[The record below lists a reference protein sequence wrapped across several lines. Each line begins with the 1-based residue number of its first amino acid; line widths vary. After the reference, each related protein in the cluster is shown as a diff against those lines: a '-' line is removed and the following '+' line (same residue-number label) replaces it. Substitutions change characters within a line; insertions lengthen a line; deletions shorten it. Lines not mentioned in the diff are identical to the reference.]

1 MENYAKK
8 PKKSN
13 NKYVLLEKPMFFN
26 SKLNKEQSSIQQN
39 NFKDI
44 TINNST
50 KQYHDKK
57 ENEIKKETNKSEFN
71 ANKNINKSINININ
85 NNKESEP
92 KKEIQFRRFEVDPNE
107 TKWASRYFRPGYVKS
122 SINEEDLKYINEH
135 IQNLSKKEQYDF
147 SNIEKNTHVHIF
159 LKDEEIP
166 YESSKFPST
175 FKNIDFHPLLKN
187 NLSLMKYD
195 LMTPI
200 QKVIIPYILEK
211 KDCLGCAETG
221 SGKTVSFLAPII
233 SLLLKDGPPLKDKEY
248 IKQNSKYSNSCSY
261 PVCLVLVPTREL
273 AEQIYIESRKLLYK
287 TGIVS
292 TKCYG
297 GVPFDAQMRE
307 LRAGVDIVIGTPGR
321 VFEFIEKKI
330 LFLDLIEYLVIDESD
345 RMLDMGFKP
354 QLENIITKNKQMRSK
369 DDRINLMFSATIP
382 KEVEDISYEFM
393 KDNCYLISTNKS
405 KGNKKGYN
413 ANENVEQLIYYV
425 KEEEKIGKLHEI
437 LQTAEGNV
445 LIFLEKKKSVD
456 KLEDFLLSRNYNA
469 IGIHGDKIQSERQK
483 AIKQFSSGEIPILV
497 ATDVASR
504 GLDFPNV
511 SYVFNF
517 DMPKNIEDYIHRI
530 GRTGRVGNKGK
541 AISFYN
547 DNNKQIGFAL
557 VNELKKSG
565 QKIPEF
571 LEEFDYYSNN
581 YYNSEK
587 NYQLYNSSDPPFDE
601 KKDNENDLSEKN
613 KEKEFGKYKDNFDK
627 YENKGHDR
635 YYKNQY
641 NYNNYRGRGFKYHRG
656 NYYKFRRNNEYNGNY
671 RKGSDNWR
679 K

>member
-1 MENYAKK
+1 MEQEKK
-8 PKKSN
+8 PKKEN

-26 SKLNKEQSSIQQN
+26 SKLNKIQSESPPN
-39 NFKDI
+39 NFKI
-44 TINNST
+44 INTNNNSSN
-50 KQYHDKK
+50 KYK
-57 ENEIKKETNKSEFN
+57 ENPIKNEIKKNNYYNSNKQPLQ
-71 ANKNINKSINININ
+71 N
-85 NNKESEP
+85 NES
-92 KKEIQFRRFEVDPNE
+92 KFRCFIEDPNE
-107 TKWASRYFRPGYVKS
+107 TKWASRYGRPGYVKS
-122 SINEEDLKYINEH
+122 SKNEEDEKYINEH
-135 IQNLSKKEQYDF
+135 LKNLEKKDQFDF
-147 SNIEKNTHVHIF
+147 DSMEKNTHIHIF
-159 LKDEEIP
+159 LKDEEISN
-166 YESSKFPST
+166 EIQNLST
-175 FKNIDFHPLLKN
+175 SFKNIEFHPLLKN
-187 NLSLMKYD
+187 NLTKMKYNK
-195 LMTPI
+195 MTPI
-200 QKVIIPYILEK
+200 QKIIIPYILQK

-221 SGKTVSFLAPII
+221 SGKTVAFLAPII
-233 SLLLKDGPPLKDKEY
+233 SLLLNQGPPLDDKIY
-248 IKQNSKYSNSCSY
+248 LKQNSKYSNSCSY

-287 TGIVS
+287 TGIVV

-297 GVPFDAQMRE
+297 GVPLDTQIRD
-307 LRAGVDIVIGTPGR
+307 LRQGVDIVIGTPGR
-321 VFEFIEKKI
+321 IIEFIDKKI
-330 LFLDLIEYLVIDESD
+330 LYLNLVEFLVIDESD

-354 QLENIITKNKQMRSK
+354 QLENIISKNKQMK
-369 DDRINLMFSATIP
+369 NKENRINLMFSATIP
-382 KEVEDISYEFM
+382 KEVEEISYEFM
-393 KDNCYLISTNKS
+393 KDDCYLISTNK
-405 KGNKKGYN
+405 NKYNFNGYN

-425 KEEEKIGKLHEI
+425 KEEEKAAKLHQI
-437 LQTAEGNV
+437 LQTIEGNV

-483 AIKQFSSGEIPILV
+483 AIKKFSSGEIPILV

-547 DNNKQIGFAL
+547 ENNKQIGYAL

-581 YYNSEK
+581 YDYNEQYYNSGVPE
-587 NYQLYNSSDPPFDE
+587 FDGGDE
-601 KKDNENDLSEKN
+601 YGNELGYKN
-613 KEKEFGKYKDNFDK
+613 KEKEFGKFNDKFDK
-627 YENKGHDR
+627 YENKGYDR
-635 YYKNQY
+635 YHRNQY
-641 NYNNYRGRGFKYHRG
+641 NYSNYRGRGFKYHRG

>member
-1 MENYAKK
+1 MEENEKK
-8 PKKSN
+8 SKKSN

-26 SKLNKEQSSIQQN
+26 SKLNKDQSSFQQN

-44 TINNST
+44 NINNSS
-50 KQYHDKK
+50 KQ
-57 ENEIKKETNKSEFN
+57 
-71 ANKNINKSINININ
+71 NINKKEKEVKNEINKFELNINKNNININ
-85 NNKESEP
+85 KDSEP
-92 KKEIQFRRFEVDPNE
+92 KKEIQFRRFEIDPNE
-107 TKWASRYFRPGYVKS
+107 TKWASRYGRPGFVKS
-122 SINEEDLKYINEH
+122 SKNEEDLKYINEH
-135 IQNLSKKEQYDF
+135 IQNLSKKDQFDF
-147 SNIEKNTHVHIF
+147 STIEKNTHIHIF
-159 LKDEEIP
+159 LKNEEIS

-187 NLSLMKYD
+187 NLTLMKYD

-200 QKVIIPYILEK
+200 QKVIIPYILDK

-233 SLLLKDGPPLKDKEY
+233 SLLLKEGPPIEDKELL
-248 IKQNSKYSNSCSY
+248 KQNSKYSNSCSY

-287 TGIVS
+287 TGIVV

-297 GVPFDAQMRE
+297 GVPFDGQMRE
-307 LRAGVDIVIGTPGR
+307 LRQGVDIVIGTPGR
-321 VFEFIEKKI
+321 IFEFIEKKI
-330 LFLDLIEYLVIDESD
+330 LYLDLIEYLVIDESD

-354 QLENIITKNKQMRSK
+354 QLENIIIKNKQMK
-369 DDRINLMFSATIP
+369 PKEKRINLMFSATIP
-382 KEVEDISYEFM
+382 EEVEEISYEFM
-393 KDNCYLISTNKS
+393 NENCYLISTNKN

-413 ANENVEQLIYYV
+413 VNENVEQLIYYV
-425 KEEEKIGKLHEI
+425 KEEEKIAKLHEI
-437 LQTAEGNV
+437 LQTIEGNV

-483 AIKQFSSGEIPILV
+483 AIKQFSSGDIPILV

-547 DNNKQIGFAL
+547 ENNKQIGFAL

-571 LEEFDYYSNN
+571 LEEFDYYNNYNYNYSNN
-581 YYNSEK
+581 YQFYNS
-587 NYQLYNSSDPPFDE
+587 DIPPFNDKNE
-601 KKDNENDLSEKN
+601 YENDSNEKN
-613 KEKEFGKYKDNFDK
+613 KEKEFLKYNDKFDK
-627 YENKGHDR
+627 YENKGHDK

-641 NYNNYRGRGFKYHRG
+641 NYNNYRGRGFKNHRG

>member
-135 IQNLSKKEQYDF
+135 IQNLSEKEQYDF

-175 FKNIDFHPLLKN
+175 FKDIDFHPLLKN

-195 LMTPI
+195 KMTPI
-200 QKVIIPYILEK
+200 QKIIIPYILQK

-221 SGKTVSFLAPII
+221 SGKTVSFLSPII
-233 SLLLKDGPPLKDKEY
+233 SILLNEGPPKDDK
-248 IKQNSKYSNSCSY
+248 IFLKQNSKYSNSCSY
-261 PVCLVLVPTREL
+261 PVCLILVPTREL

-287 TGIVS
+287 TGIVV

-297 GVPFDAQMRE
+297 GVPLDNQIRD
-307 LRAGVDIVIGTPGR
+307 LRQGADIVIGTPGR
-321 VFEFIEKKI
+321 IIEFIEKKI
-330 LFLDLIEYLVIDESD
+330 LYLNLIEFLVIDESD

-354 QLENIITKNKQMRSK
+354 QLENIISKNKEMK
-369 DDRINLMFSATIP
+369 NKENRINLMFSATIP
-382 KEVEDISYEFM
+382 KEVEEISYEFM
-393 KDNCYLISTNKS
+393 KDDCYLISTNKN
-405 KGNKKGYN
+405 KGNIKGYN

-425 KEEEKIGKLHEI
+425 NEEEKIPKLHEI
-437 LQTAEGNV
+437 LQTTEGNV

-456 KLEDFLLSRNYNA
+456 KLETFLLSRNYNA
-469 IGIHGDKIQSERQK
+469 IGIHGDKIQSERQN
-483 AIKQFSSGEIPILV
+483 AIKKFSTGEIPILV

-547 DNNKQIGFAL
+547 DNNRQIGEAL

-571 LEEFDYYSNN
+571 LEEFDYYNYNYDYNN
-581 YYNSEK
+581 I
-587 NYQLYNSSDPPFDE
+587 PFDE
-601 KKDNENDLSEKN
+601 NNEYENDEYDDKN
-613 KEKEFGKYKDNFDK
+613 KEKYLFKKNEKFDK
-627 YENKGHDR
+627 YENRGYDK
-635 YYKNQY
+635 YYYRSQY
-641 NYNNYRGRGFKYHRG
+641 TYNNFRGRGYKNHRG
-656 NYYKFRRNNEYNGNY
+656 NYYKFKRNNEYNGNY
-671 RKGSDNWR
+671 RKDNGNW
-679 K
+679 KK

>member
-1 MENYAKK
+1 MKENEKK
-8 PKKSN
+8 SKKSN

-26 SKLNKEQSSIQQN
+26 SKLNKNQSSFQQN

-44 TINNST
+44 NINNTS
-50 KQYHDKK
+50 KQ
-57 ENEIKKETNKSEFN
+57 
-71 ANKNINKSINININ
+71 NINKKEKEVKNEINKFELNINKNNININ
-85 NNKESEP
+85 KDSEP
-92 KKEIQFRRFEVDPNE
+92 EKEIQFRRFEIDPNE
-107 TKWASRYFRPGYVKS
+107 TKWASRYGRPGFVKS
-122 SINEEDLKYINEH
+122 SKNEEDLKYINEH
-135 IQNLSKKEQYDF
+135 IQNLSKKDQFDF
-147 SNIEKNTHVHIF
+147 STIEKNTHIHIF
-159 LKDEEIP
+159 LKNEEIS

-187 NLSLMKYD
+187 NLTLMKYD

-200 QKVIIPYILEK
+200 QKVIIPYILDK

-233 SLLLKDGPPLKDKEY
+233 SLLLKEGPPIEDKELL
-248 IKQNSKYSNSCSY
+248 KQNSKYSNSCSY

-287 TGIVS
+287 TGIVV

-297 GVPFDAQMRE
+297 GVPFDGQMRE
-307 LRAGVDIVIGTPGR
+307 LRQGVDIVIGTPGR
-321 VFEFIEKKI
+321 IFEFIEKKI
-330 LFLDLIEYLVIDESD
+330 LYLDLIEYLVIDESD

-354 QLENIITKNKQMRSK
+354 QLENIIIKNKQMK
-369 DDRINLMFSATIP
+369 PKEKRINLMFSATIP
-382 KEVEDISYEFM
+382 EEVEEISYEFM
-393 KDNCYLISTNKS
+393 NENCYLISTNKN

-413 ANENVEQLIYYV
+413 VNENVEQLIYYV
-425 KEEEKIGKLHEI
+425 KEEEKIAKLHEI
-437 LQTAEGNV
+437 LQTTEGNV

-483 AIKQFSSGEIPILV
+483 AIKQFSSGDIPILV

-547 DNNKQIGFAL
+547 ENNKQIGFAL

-571 LEEFDYYSNN
+571 LEEFEYYNNYNYSNN
-581 YYNSEK
+581 YQFYNS
-587 NYQLYNSSDPPFDE
+587 DIPPFNDKNE
-601 KKDNENDLSEKN
+601 YENDSNEKN
-613 KEKEFGKYKDNFDK
+613 KEKEFLKYNDKFDK
-627 YENKGHDR
+627 YENKGHDK

-641 NYNNYRGRGFKYHRG
+641 NYNNYRGRGFKNHRG

>member
-71 ANKNINKSINININ
+71 ANKNINKSININTN

-233 SLLLKDGPPLKDKEY
+233 SLLLKDGPPLEDKEY

-425 KEEEKIGKLHEI
+425 KEEEKAAKLHQI
-437 LQTAEGNV
+437 LQTIEGNV

-483 AIKQFSSGEIPILV
+483 AIKKFSSGEIPILV

-547 DNNKQIGFAL
+547 ENNKQIGYAL

-581 YYNSEK
+581 YDYNEQYYNSGVPE
-587 NYQLYNSSDPPFDE
+587 FDGGDE
-601 KKDNENDLSEKN
+601 YGNELGYKN
-613 KEKEFGKYKDNFDK
+613 KEKEFGKFNDKFDK
-627 YENKGHDR
+627 YENKGYDR
-635 YYKNQY
+635 YHRNQY
-641 NYNNYRGRGFKYHRG
+641 NYSNYRGRGFKYHRG